1 MAVGPLSFIRSHHRL
16 WIQIGLA
23 CGSGMVHPHPATARV
38 RTRRM
43 SAFSAAGAKTRGFG
57 FTHNPAMPLPSQ
69 QSQDNEL
76 IDLLDRISRRD
87 APAFKQLYDLCSAKL
102 FGLAIRVVDNRS
114 WAEEVLQEA
123 FLVIWRTAPA
133 YRASLSPPM
142 AWMGL
147 IVRSRG
153 LDFLRR
159 RATERGHLTQTL
171 DDTMADSMAHD
182 VPSPMDTAQASELAW
197 ALHQCLRQLENRQ
210 REVVSLAYVRDLS
223 HSELAAQLQL
233 PLGTIKTWIRRGLE
247 QLRTCM
253 ARFA

>member
-1 MAVGPLSFIRSHHRL
+1 MRFRFPLQKSPVTAA
-16 WIQIGLA
+16 QA
-23 CGSGMVHPHPATARV
+23 ATPGSDIP
-38 RTRRM
+38 
-43 SAFSAAGAKTRGFG
+43 
-57 FTHNPAMPLPSQ
+57 HNPVMPQPFR
-69 QSQDNEL
+69 DEEL
-76 IDLLDRISRRD
+76 IDLLDRVSRRD
-87 APAFKQLYDLCSAKL
+87 APAFKQLYDQCSSKL
-102 FGLAIRVVDNRS
+102 FGLAIRIVDNRS
-114 WAEEVLQEA
+114 WAEEVLQDA
-123 FLVIWRTAPA
+123 FLVIWRTAPD
-133 YRASLSPPM
+133 YRESLSPPM

-159 RATERGHLTQTL
+159 RVSQRGHLTQAL
-171 DDTMADSMAHD
+171 DDTMTDTLTHD
-182 VPSPMDTAQASELAW
+182 TPSPMDTAQASEQAR
-197 ALHQCLRQLENRQ
+197 ALHECLRQLENRQ